1 MFTSGIAGANMN
13 ENIENKSIT
22 KEIIQW
28 SEAILLAVLI
38 AFLIRGFVFE
48 PVYVEGPS
56 MENTFFTSE
65 RLIVYKLG
73 YYFNHPRA
81 GDIVILQYQEGFS
94 KILPFISNL
103 PIFKKAIPSISEVDY
118 IKRVI
123 AVPGD
128 KLDIRD
134 GYVYIN
140 GKKIDEP
147 YLKEKGVTYN
157 QSLEVPLV
165 VPPNNVVVMG
175 DNRLNS
181 KDSRQIGLIEFN
193 RIKGKVILRIW
204 PLKVF
209 GGVYSNMQ

>member
-1 MFTSGIAGANMN
+1 ME
-13 ENIENKSIT
+13 ENVKKKNIT
-22 KEIIQW
+22 KEILQW
-28 SEAILLAVLI
+28 LEAILIAVLI
-38 AFLIRGFVFE
+38 AVLIRAFVFE

-73 YYFNHPRA
+73 YYSSPPKA
-81 GDIVILQYQEGFS
+81 GDVIILKYQEGIS
-94 KILPFISNL
+94 NRLPFISNL
-103 PIFKKAIPSISEVDY
+103 PIFKKAIPSINEVDY

-128 KLDIRD
+128 KFDIRD

-140 GKKIDEP
+140 NKKINEP
-147 YLKEKGVTYN
+147 YIKEKGVTYN
-157 QSLEVPLV
+157 QSLELPLEIPEGKALV
-165 VPPNNVVVMG
+165 LG

-181 KDSRQIGLIEFN
+181 TDSRQIGLIEYN
-193 RIKGKVILRIW
+193 RIKGKAVLRIW

-209 GGVYSNMQ
+209 GGLYSNLE

>member
-1 MFTSGIAGANMN
+1 MTEDIKKISTA
-13 ENIENKSIT
+13 
-22 KEIIQW
+22 KEILQW
-28 SEAILLAVLI
+28 IEAILLAVVI

-48 PVYVEGPS
+48 PVYVEGES
-56 MENTFFTSE
+56 MESTLSTAQ

-73 YYFNHPRA
+73 YYFNPPQK
-81 GDIVILQYQEGFS
+81 GDIIVLQYQEG
-94 KILPFISNL
+94 ITRLLPFMNDI

-134 GYVYIN
+134 NYVYIN
-140 GKKIDEP
+140 DVKIDEP
-147 YLKEKGVTYN
+147 YLKEQGVTHN
-157 QSLEVPLV
+157 QSLELPLV
-165 VPPNNVVVMG
+165 VPPDKVVVMG

-193 RIKGKVILRIW
+193 RIKGKAVFRIW
-204 PLKVF
+204 PKEVI
-209 GGVYSNMQ
+209 GGLYNNQKLQVME